1 MKLPSESYANQPK
14 NANMYASHVAAPDQG
29 AYVSKGVAQK
39 EGVGSNSAYVTVVV
53 CGPRCVGGRSF
64 RVRFTAGMQWV
75 DQTLRASSSMVLM
88 CFLMNSKEEKKMAL
102 TTQERL
108 IETPRPRYMW
118 PLKNSIFGAGTI
130 SPFEWR
136 SALRW

>member
-1 MKLPSESYANQPK
+1 MNQK
-14 NANMYASHVAAPDQG
+14 NKRQHVCMPNDRAGSGGPMCQK
-29 AYVSKGVAQK
+29 SVAQK
-39 EGVGSNSAYVTVVV
+39 GRVGSNSGYVTLVVWTTLR
-53 CGPRCVGGRSF
+53 GWSF
-64 RVRFTAGMQWV
+64 RVRVTAGMRRV
-75 DQTLRASSSMVLM
+75 GQTLRASSSMVLM

-118 PLKNSIFGAGTI
+118 PLKNSIFGAGTF

-136 SALRW
+136 RALRW